1 MKITAEQ
8 GNCDFFLK
16 ISSLGFLKIFTFC
29 LHDKIIYDPDAGFE
43 RSTPVIAMFFI
54 FKFFSHFFFTFK
66 EQNKEQK
73 MEIPAYLQDKYK
85 TSKKRS
91 QGRFLFNLI
100 FIFSLGLNIYLLT
113 YPQNSGLNALAENLK
128 IETGEAEAIENIEKA
143 DPGKTPPPDMPVQ
156 AITEPKQPAS
166 LPVTANEDAPA
177 QLRATP
183 VSYVIPQTEDKQEIH
198 TLHLK
203 IRNSL
208 TFSVC
213 QSMSKEQGCQTMSA
227 YMSRLLSWKFDIN
240 KSMRNGDSLD
250 IAYENVPG
258 KNRFR
263 ILKLVYNSQ
272 LYNKVFEANYFSGK
286 EDDWGSYFDSEGVE
300 IAKRV
305 IDKFAP
311 VKNYQEITSLPGDFR
326 KGPVGHKGTD
336 FKTDIGTPVYASFE
350 AKVLRTNWN
359 VRVNGYCVELDHPA
373 EGVKT
378 LYLHLSRVLVK
389 PGQFV
394 KQGDKIAETGNT
406 GRTYAP
412 HLHYEIKSRGAKK
425 IVYNPFNFKHIK
437 SYNKKVPLEDRESFQ
452 QTVSLYDSILQKS

>member
-1 MKITAEQ
+1 MA
-8 GNCDFFLK
+8 
-16 ISSLGFLKIFTFC
+16 
-29 LHDKIIYDPDAGFE
+29 
-43 RSTPVIAMFFI
+43 
-54 FKFFSHFFFTFK
+54 
-66 EQNKEQK
+66 
-73 MEIPAYLQDKYK
+73 IPPYLQDKMM

-91 QGRFLFNLI
+91 RGRALFNLI
-100 FIFSLGLNIYLLT
+100 LIISLGLNVYLLKFS
-113 YPQNSGLNALAENLK
+113 QNPSLNALAENWK
-128 IETGEAEAIENIEKA
+128 IEAAEAEATENNQ
-143 DPGKTPPPDMPVQ
+143 KTDLAQ
-156 AITEPKQPAS
+156 T
-166 LPVTANEDAPA
+166 PA
-177 QLRATP
+177 QATSKTMKLGSSPEKVNGNVSPQPQITP
-183 VSYVIPQTEDKQEIH
+183 VSYVGPQTKDNKDLF

-208 TFSVC
+208 TYSVC
-213 QSMSKEQGCQTMSA
+213 QAMTKEQGCQMMSA
-227 YMSRLLSWKFDIN
+227 YMSRLLTWNFDIN

-250 IAYENVPG
+250 VAYENIPG

-272 LYNKVFEANYFSGK
+272 LYNKVFEANYFSGEK
-286 EDDWGSYFDSEGVE
+286 DDWGSYFDAEGVE

-305 IDKFAP
+305 VDKFAP

-326 KGPVGHKGTD
+326 KGPVGHRGTD
-336 FKTDIGTPVYASFE
+336 FKTDVGTPVYASFE

-359 VRVNGYCVELDHPA
+359 VRANGYCVELDHPR

-389 PGQFV
+389 KGQYV

-412 HLHYEIKSRGAKK
+412 HLHYEIKSRDKKK

-437 SYNKKVPLEDRESFQ
+437 SYNKKVPLEEQESFQ
-452 QTVSLYDSILQKS
+452 KTVSHYDTILQKG

>member
-1 MKITAEQ
+1 MA
-8 GNCDFFLK
+8 
-16 ISSLGFLKIFTFC
+16 
-29 LHDKIIYDPDAGFE
+29 
-43 RSTPVIAMFFI
+43 
-54 FKFFSHFFFTFK
+54 
-66 EQNKEQK
+66 
-73 MEIPAYLQDKYK
+73 IPPYLQDKMM

-91 QGRFLFNLI
+91 PGRILFNLI
-100 FIFSLGLNIYLLT
+100 FILSLGLNIYLLNSS
-113 YPQNSGLNALAENLK
+113 QNPGLNTLAETLK
-128 IETGEAEAIENIEKA
+128 IKAVEPEATENIETT
-143 DPGKTPPPDMPVQ
+143 DPENSPVQ
-156 AITEPKQPAS
+156 ATSENMNPATSPDKINGEISPQP
-166 LPVTANEDAPA
+166 
-177 QLRATP
+177 QITP
-183 VSYVIPQTEDKQEIH
+183 VSYVVPQTEDNQGIY

-208 TFSVC
+208 TYSVC
-213 QSMSKEQGCQTMSA
+213 QVMTKEQGCQMMSA
-227 YMSRLLSWKFDIN
+227 YMSRLLSWNFDIN

-250 IAYENVPG
+250 AVYEKIPG

-263 ILKLVYNSQ
+263 ILKLMYDSQ
-272 LYNKVFEANYFSGK
+272 LNNTVFEANYFSGEK
-286 EDDWGSYFDSEGVE
+286 DDWGSYFDAEGVE

-305 IDKFAP
+305 VDKFAP

-359 VRVNGYCVELDHPA
+359 VRANGYCVELDHPR

-389 PGQFV
+389 KGQYV

-412 HLHYEIKSRGAKK
+412 HLHYEIKSRDKKK

-437 SYNKKVPLEDRESFQ
+437 SYNKKVPLEERESFQ
-452 QTVSLYDSILQKS
+452 KTVNHYDSILQKS